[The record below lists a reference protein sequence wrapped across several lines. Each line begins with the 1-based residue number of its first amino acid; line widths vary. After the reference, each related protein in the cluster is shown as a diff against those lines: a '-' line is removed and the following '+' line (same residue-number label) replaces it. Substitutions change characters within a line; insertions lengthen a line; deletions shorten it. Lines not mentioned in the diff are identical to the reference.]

1 MTQVIDE
8 SHQYL
13 VSQAIKDLNVD
24 PKKSGHCFQQRHKDS
39 IQIFRNLKS
48 GCSQPLRQT
57 DTTIDLQEVMV
68 AQNRRVEK
76 KIDMNRMCHL
86 NYFHVFKTITELVP
100 CAKKYSN
107 IIITVFKLEFKLN
120 IQILNQERTKFQTS
134 VRSHCVEDAIY
145 IVIVTSINIY
155 LLQPDCDKSEDMMGC
170 TNEYFPVCA
179 SDGNTYSNACA
190 FCNEVR

>member
-1 MTQVIDE
+1 MTQVIDG

-24 PKKSGHCFQQRHKDS
+24 PKKSGHCFQQRYKDS
-39 IQIFRNLKS
+39 IPIFGNLKS

-57 DTTIDLQEVMV
+57 DTTIDLQEVTV

-86 NYFHVFKTITELVP
+86 TIFTYSKPSQSLFHVP
-100 CAKKYSN
+100 RN
-107 IIITVFKLEFKLN
+107 ILILQLFKLEFKLN
-120 IQILNQERTKFQTS
+120 IQILNQERTKFWTS
-134 VRSHCVEDAIY
+134 VSSQCVEDAIY
-145 IVIVTSINIY
+145 IVIATSINIF

-190 FCNEVR
+190 FCKEVR